1 MTQLTPG
8 LDVSGWRIGV
18 RIEDIARHEQELTV
32 VPIPTLGIAPMVR
45 QRDESRE
52 TPLIVPPRLR
62 MKLAGPYVVGYR
74 PVQGISNY
82 TAGNIL

>member
-32 VPIPTLGIAPMVR
+32 VPIPTLGIAPMGVTSVTR
-45 QRDESRE
+45 VVN
-52 TPLIVPPRLR
+52 TPLL
-62 MKLAGPYVVGYR
+62 
-74 PVQGISNY
+74 
-82 TAGNIL
+82 